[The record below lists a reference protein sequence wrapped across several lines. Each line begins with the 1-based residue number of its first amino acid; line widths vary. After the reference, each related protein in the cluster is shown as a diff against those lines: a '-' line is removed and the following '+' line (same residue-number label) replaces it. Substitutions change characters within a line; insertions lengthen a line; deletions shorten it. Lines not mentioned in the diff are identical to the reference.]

1 VISKIKK
8 YTYKENLFKETY
20 LLLSDLIYENYTSS
34 LLSTLNEDTKLDDPH
49 NSSLLIVYDS
59 WIDGLIEAA
68 IENDICHYNILEP
81 FMVLLKIRIQKYR
94 LESNS
99 TFLLKKL
106 YYLGK
111 YNFND
116 ILKSEKFNSTTLKN
130 YFKVLDELRNFLP
143 KYLDQIKNNFKTAI
157 SSSKFNN
164 NNSTLTLDK
173 DTFKILDNFYTNFF
187 EKEAIKLDTN
197 SYGLHYE
204 DDFELSTN
212 VNPHLMR
219 FKIIPKEMYMISYLP
234 SNAFF

>member
-1 VISKIKK
+1 M
-8 YTYKENLFKETY
+8 
-20 LLLSDLIYENYTSS
+20 
-34 LLSTLNEDTKLDDPH
+34 STLNEETKLDDPH
-49 NSSLLIVYDS
+49 NSSLLLIYDS
-59 WIDGLIEAA
+59 WIDGLVEAA
-68 IENDICHYNILEP
+68 IENDIYHSNILEP
-81 FMVLLKIRIQKYR
+81 FMVLLQLRIQKYK

-116 ILKSEKFNSTTLKN
+116 ILQSEKFNSVTLKN

-143 KYLDQIKNNFKTAI
+143 KYLEQIKNNFKTAI
-157 SSSKFNN
+157 STNKFNN

-187 EKEAIKLDTN
+187 EKEAIKLEN
-197 SYGLHYE
+197 NNYGLHYE
-204 DDFELSTN
+204 EDFELSNN
-212 VNPHLMR
+212 VNPYLMR

-234 SNAFF
+234 SKALS